1 MGNISFPF
9 FMKKKAKRL
18 LKWFYKDSDKGEQNV
33 ASCSNLYEL
42 IERLQYRL
50 ENMEN
55 EHMHLVCEIG
65 KLQSK
70 LDMLE
75 SELSNED

>member
-1 MGNISFPF
+1 
-9 FMKKKAKRL
+9 MKKRTKKL
-18 LKWFYKDSDKGEQNV
+18 LDWFSETDLGEENIANCV
-33 ASCSNLYEL
+33 NLYEL
-42 IERLQYRL
+42 VEKLQYRL
-50 ENMEN
+50 ENIEN

>member
-1 MGNISFPF
+1 
-9 FMKKKAKRL
+9 MKKRTKKL
-18 LKWFYKDSDKGEQNV
+18 LDWFFETDLGEENV
-33 ASCSNLYEL
+33 ANCVNLYEL
-42 IERLQYRL
+42 VEKLQYRL

-65 KLQSK
+65 KWQGK

>member
-1 MGNISFPF
+1 
-9 FMKKKAKRL
+9 MKKRTKKL
-18 LKWFYKDSDKGEQNV
+18 LDWFFETDLGEENV
-33 ASCSNLYEL
+33 ANCVNLYEL
-42 IERLQYRL
+42 VEKLQYRL

-65 KLQSK
+65 RLQSK

>member
-1 MGNISFPF
+1 
-9 FMKKKAKRL
+9 MKKRTKKL
-18 LKWFYKDSDKGEQNV
+18 LDWFFETDLGEENV
-33 ASCSNLYEL
+33 ANCVNLYEL
-42 IERLQYRL
+42 VEKLQYRL

-65 KLQSK
+65 TLQGK

>member
-1 MGNISFPF
+1 
-9 FMKKKAKRL
+9 MKKRTKKL
-18 LKWFYKDSDKGEQNV
+18 LDWFFETDLGEENV
-33 ASCSNLYEL
+33 ANCVNLYEL
-42 IERLQYRL
+42 VEKLQYRL